1 MLAMKREK
9 RLQIHVAQPV
19 AVRREKPFAH
29 MLCACSNS
37 VRGIRLC
44 SGIQNPDLPFRK
56 PALEIVEQ
64 HLFAMTRRQH
74 KAPES
79 LPHIN
84 VHQVD
89 KNRSAIH
96 RHHRLRKIFRERV
109 NPRAFPSAQN
119 HYLHLICSRRHLSS
133 DLVTLE
139 NDLIPILEA
148 FSLASYWKGKTVFV
162 TGATGLM
169 GSWLVKALL
178 RDGAEI
184 VALVRDQAPRSMLV
198 REGILQKIAV
208 VNGEVES
215 LPTIRRALA
224 EYQPHTVFHLA
235 AQPLVQVAKL
245 DPLGTLRANVMGT
258 SNVLEACRLIGKS
271 NVVVASSDKAYG
283 ENEIIP
289 YLETHPLQ
297 GRYPYDVSKS
307 CTDLITQ
314 MYAATYALKTAIA
327 RCGNLFGGGDLNFSR
342 TIPGVIKATL
352 AGARFV
358 IRSDGKFVRDFL
370 YVKDAAESYLT
381 VGDNLAEDPSRSEE
395 R

>member
-1 MLAMKREK
+1 M
-9 RLQIHVAQPV
+9 
-19 AVRREKPFAH
+19 
-29 MLCACSNS
+29 
-37 VRGIRLC
+37 
-44 SGIQNPDLPFRK
+44 
-56 PALEIVEQ
+56 
-64 HLFAMTRRQH
+64 
-74 KAPES
+74 
-79 LPHIN
+79 
-84 VHQVD
+84 
-89 KNRSAIH
+89 
-96 RHHRLRKIFRERV
+96 
-109 NPRAFPSAQN
+109 
-119 HYLHLICSRRHLSS
+119 
-133 DLVTLE
+133 
-139 NDLIPILEA
+139 
-148 FSLASYWKGKTVFV
+148 ASYWKSKTVFV

-178 RDGAEI
+178 RDGAEV

-198 REGILQKIAV
+198 REGLLQKIAV

-215 LPTIRRALA
+215 LPTMRRAFA

-245 DPLGTLRANVMGT
+245 DPLGTIRANVMGT

-289 YLETHPLQ
+289 YVETHPLQ

-314 MYAATYALKTAIA
+314 MYAATYGLKTAIV

-342 TIPGVIKATL
+342 TIPGVIRATL
-352 AGARFV
+352 AGQRFI

-381 VGDNLAEDPSRSEE
+381 LGEHLAEDPSISGEAFNFSLGLKLTVLDLVNKVLKIMGRTDLQPVIQNTVSSEIRE
-395 R
+395 QYLDASKARTRLGWTPKYEMEEALRETVAWYQSEINGF